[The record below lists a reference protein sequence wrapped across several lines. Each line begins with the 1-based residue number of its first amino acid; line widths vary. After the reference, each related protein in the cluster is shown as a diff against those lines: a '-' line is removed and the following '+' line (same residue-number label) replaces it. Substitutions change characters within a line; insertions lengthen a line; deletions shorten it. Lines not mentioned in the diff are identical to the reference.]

1 MVRRPAPSGRLWLGW
16 VWRDLRSQWVAVV
29 AIGFVLAIGAGV
41 YSGLGSTATWLRT
54 SYDHSFDELSIH
66 DIRFELSPGTFTD
79 QGQLR
84 EAVESASQGVALSVA
99 ERLVV
104 DSQVDT
110 AGATSDGGTLVV
122 ARLVGMDLTG
132 SVGVD
137 ELWLRDGSAAAGAVV
152 EAKFADAAGIDA
164 TGTLLAAGG
173 ASIEY
178 SGTGLIPEDFY
189 YEGPPGSLLSLGE
202 LAPVYV
208 ELGALQRM
216 VDRPGQ
222 VNDVVVHVG
231 AGEAASPGDV
241 TALADRIASALDERG
256 LGYTRTVGDDEYAVR
271 ILYDDIESDQKVFT
285 MVSALILGAAA
296 LAAFNLINRIVESQ
310 RREIGIGMALGVDR
324 RRLAVRPMAVGA
336 EVALVGVVGGVGVGY
351 AIGSAMRGVF
361 DSFLPLP
368 VYLTP

>member
-1 MVRRPAPSGRLWLGW
+1 MRRPAPSGRLWLGW

-66 DIRFELSPGTFTD
+66 DIRFELSSGTFTD

-202 LAPVYV
+202 L
-208 ELGALQRM
+208 
-216 VDRPGQ
+216 GQ
-222 VNDVVVHVG
+222 TAAAQG
-231 AGEAASPGDV
+231 FRRAG
-241 TALADRIASALDERG
+241 
-256 LGYTRTVGDDEYAVR
+256 
-271 ILYDDIESDQKVFT
+271 
-285 MVSALILGAAA
+285 GAAQA
-296 LAAFNLINRIVESQ
+296 FRDAGHAPRGGPLPGLA
-310 RREIGIGMALGVDR
+310 
-324 RRLAVRPMAVGA
+324 
-336 EVALVGVVGGVGVGY
+336 GGVQWHR
-351 AIGSAMRGVF
+351 AWSRSTAR
-361 DSFLPLP
+361 SP
-368 VYLTP
+368 TS